1 MMYYNKITKE
11 LSSIPPWGTAFLMEK
26 IRRLRY
32 PDWTEVADDFIPP
45 KPVKVELVEAEVS
58 RQELD
63 VAAALVEIYGIL
75 EEREKHEDL

>member
-1 MMYYNKITKE
+1 MMYYNKITRE

-32 PDWTEVADDFIPP
+32 PDWIEVADDFIPP
-45 KPVKVELVEAEVS
+45 ESPRVELAETEVS
-58 RQELD
+58 GQELD
-63 VAAALVEIYGIL
+63 VAAALIEIYDIL